1 MGRMKDFDIR
11 IRGGGDAAIDAVS
24 ELLEASDRELR
35 LLQYR
40 LRWIPVRER
49 PPERG
54 VDVLVITKHHPKPV
68 VMSLR
73 PKGGQWDW
81 DGDVD
86 SWHVTHW
93 TTIPEAPE

>member
-1 MGRMKDFDIR
+1 MGYMKEIDIR
-11 IRGGGDAAIDAVS
+11 IRQGGGDAIKAAS
-24 ELLEASDRELR
+24 ELLEASDREVR
-35 LLQYR
+35 LLRHR
-40 LRWIPVRER
+40 LGWVPVRER
-49 PPERG
+49 LPERG

-93 TTIPEAPE
+93 TQIPKVPE